1 MAIKTPESLVISA
14 RITMPLAQAIEKFL
28 PLNTYVTPS
37 DFIRDAIRE
46 KLRREASWLLD
57 EMTAPRKSEVEI
69 NPIQGVE
76 TDLIQDVRKD
86 VEKP

>member
-1 MAIKTPESLVISA
+1 MGFTGVDILGIKTPDSMVISA
-14 RITMPLAQAIEKFL
+14 RITMPLAHAIEKYL

-57 EMTAPRKSEVEI
+57 EMIEPEKDGVEI
-69 NPIQGVE
+69 DSVQEVG
-76 TDLIQDVRKD
+76 KD
-86 VEKP
+86 GKEL

>member
-1 MAIKTPESLVISA
+1 MAIKTPESLVVSA
-14 RITMPLAQAIEKFL
+14 RITMPLAHAIEKFL

-57 EMTAPRKSEVEI
+57 EMIEPEKKD
-69 NPIQGVE
+69 GVE
-76 TDLIQDVRKD
+76 TSPFKTSERTVKSYDK
-86 VEKP
+86 